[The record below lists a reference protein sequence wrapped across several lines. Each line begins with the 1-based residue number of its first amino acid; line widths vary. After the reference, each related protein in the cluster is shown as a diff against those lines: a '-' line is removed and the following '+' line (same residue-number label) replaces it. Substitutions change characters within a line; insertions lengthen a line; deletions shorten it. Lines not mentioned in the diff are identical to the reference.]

1 MRHNPAPRAG
11 RIGEWKL
18 QRYPVG
24 PRKALR
30 RSRPWAMMED
40 REGPDK
46 PIQTFELTMMQRRTS
61 ILALVLSVTVLVSGR
76 DVLLKP
82 FLDRNGASDTETGL
96 AITGVTP
103 PPGVETLAR
112 TPAVREPVRGSIG
125 RNSSLYVE
133 LRKLGVSAVD
143 IDILTRQ
150 TRTTFD
156 WRRVRAGQEFDLYAT
171 DTGEVDSLLLYT
183 SVADYVRVSRTGD
196 GFAASVEQVP
206 FEVTYAVTHGTI
218 YNSVY
223 ASLQEQGAA
232 LELAGS
238 IDDIFGWTIDL
249 ASDLRAG
256 DEYVLL
262 YELRSYRTG
271 MTTLGD
277 VLAARIVNAGREHN
291 AIRFA
296 DGEHKPAYYTLEG
309 QSMQKAM
316 RRAPL
321 RFTHISSSFSGRRFH
336 PVQKVYK
343 PHYGVDYAAP
353 KGTPIYATGDGVV
366 VASQFTSG
374 NGNYV
379 KIRHNR
385 TYESYYLHMS
395 GFGKG
400 IRRGVKVTEG
410 QLIGYV
416 GSTGY
421 ATASHVC
428 YRITRNGSWVNP
440 RKLELPAREPVSSAQ
455 LNDFFTV
462 RDSYLSRVHEALMEG
477 LDNHTAM
484 VQAPVRTSNTLH
496 AGVF

>member
-1 MRHNPAPRAG
+1 MH
-11 RIGEWKL
+11 
-18 QRYPVG
+18 
-24 PRKALR
+24 
-30 RSRPWAMMED
+30 
-40 REGPDK
+40 
-46 PIQTFELTMMQRRTS
+46 RRTS
-61 ILALVLSVTVLVSGR
+61 LLAVALSASLLYSAR
-76 DVLLKP
+76 DVLVRP
-82 FLDRNGASDTETGL
+82 ILDRVGASDAEVAGL
-96 AITGVTP
+96 ALTGVTP
-103 PPGVETLAR
+103 PPGVATVAKE
-112 TPAVREPVRGSIG
+112 PPPREPVRGSIG

-133 LRKLGVSAVD
+133 LRNLGVSAVD

-150 TRTTFD
+150 TRGTFD

-206 FEVTYAVTHGTI
+206 YEINYAVTHGTI
-218 YNSVY
+218 YNSIY

-238 IDDIFGWTIDL
+238 IDDVFGWTIDL

-262 YELRSYRTG
+262 YELRTYRTG
-271 MTTLGD
+271 VTTLGN
-277 VLAARIVNAGREHN
+277 VLAARIVNAGREYN

-296 DGEHKPAYYTLEG
+296 DGTNQPAYYNLEG

-366 VASQFTSG
+366 VAAQYGAG
-374 NGNYV
+374 NGNFV

-385 TYESYYLHMS
+385 TYESWYLHMS
-395 GFGKG
+395 GFAKG
-400 IRRGVKVTEG
+400 VRRGVKVSEG

-440 RKLELPAREPVSSAQ
+440 RTLELPAREPVSAAQ
-455 LNDFFTV
+455 LNEFIAV
-462 RDSYLSRVHEALMEG
+462 RDSYLSRVHGALMDG
-477 LDNHTAM
+477 LADRTAM
-484 VQAPVRTSNTLH
+484 VQAPVRSATALRAS
-496 AGVF
+496 AF

>member
-1 MRHNPAPRAG
+1 MRN
-11 RIGEWKL
+11 
-18 QRYPVG
+18 
-24 PRKALR
+24 
-30 RSRPWAMMED
+30 
-40 REGPDK
+40 
-46 PIQTFELTMMQRRTS
+46 RRTTL
-61 ILALVLSVTVLVSGR
+61 LAVALSAAVLYSGR
-76 DVLLKP
+76 DVLVKP
-82 FLDRNGASDTETGL
+82 VLDRIGSSDTETAGL
-96 AITGVTP
+96 AATGTTP
-103 PPGVETLAR
+103 PPGVATL
-112 TPAVREPVRGSIG
+112 PKEEPVREPLRGTIG
-125 RNSSLYVE
+125 RNSTLYDE

-150 TRTTFD
+150 TRRTFD

-171 DTGEVDSLLLYT
+171 DAGEVDSLLLYT
-183 SVADYVRVSRTGD
+183 SIADYVRVSRAQD
-196 GFAASVEQVP
+196 GFNASIEQVP
-206 FEVTYAVTHGTI
+206 YDVSYAVTHGTI

-262 YELRSYRTG
+262 YELRNYRTG
-271 MTTLGD
+271 FSTLGD
-277 VLAARIVNAGREHN
+277 VLAARIVNAGREYN

-296 DGEHKPAYYTLEG
+296 DGGHQAAYYSLEG

-321 RFTHISSSFSGRRFH
+321 RFTHISSSFSKRRFH

-353 KGTPIYATGDGVV
+353 RGTPIYATGDGLVV
-366 VASQFTSG
+366 GAQYTSG

-385 TYESYYLHMS
+385 TYESYYLHMT
-395 GFGKG
+395 GFAKG
-400 IRRGVKVTEG
+400 IRRGVKVSEG

-416 GSTGY
+416 GSTGM

-428 YRITRNGSWVNP
+428 YRITKNGSWVNP
-440 RKLELPAREPVSSAQ
+440 RSLELPAREPVSAVQMASFNAA
-455 LNDFFTV
+455 
-462 RDSYLSRVHEALMEG
+462 RDSYLSRVHEALMDG
-477 LDNHTAM
+477 LSNRTAM
-484 VQAPVRTSNTLH
+484 VQAPVRTTTMLRAS
-496 AGVF
+496 VF

>member
-1 MRHNPAPRAG
+1 MH
-11 RIGEWKL
+11 
-18 QRYPVG
+18 
-24 PRKALR
+24 
-30 RSRPWAMMED
+30 
-40 REGPDK
+40 
-46 PIQTFELTMMQRRTS
+46 RRTS
-61 ILALVLSVTVLVSGR
+61 LLAVVVSVAVLYSGR

-82 FLDRNGASDTETGL
+82 VLDRIGATDTETAGL
-96 AITGVTP
+96 SATGVTP
-103 PPGVETLAR
+103 PPGVETLAKAP
-112 TPAVREPVRGSIG
+112 PAREPLRGSIG
-125 RNSSLYVE
+125 RNSSLYIE

-150 TRTTFD
+150 TRGTFD
-156 WRRVRAGQEFDLYAT
+156 WRNIRAGQEFDLYASEA
-171 DTGEVDSLLLYT
+171 GEVDSLLLYT
-183 SVADYVRVSRTGD
+183 SVADYVRVNRTDD
-196 GFAASVEQVP
+196 GFAASLEQVP
-206 FEVTYAVTHGTI
+206 YDITYAVTHGTI

-249 ASDLRAG
+249 ASDLRSG
-256 DEYVLL
+256 DEYILL

-271 MTTLGD
+271 VTTLGN
-277 VLAARIVNAGREHN
+277 VLAARIVNAGKEYN
-291 AIRFA
+291 AIRFT
-296 DGEHKPAYYTLEG
+296 DGRHQPAYYTLEG

-353 KGTPIYATGDGVV
+353 RGTPIYATGDGLV
-366 VASQFTSG
+366 VAAQFTSG
-374 NGNYV
+374 NGNFV
-379 KIRHNR
+379 KIRHNK

-395 GFGKG
+395 GFARG
-400 IRRGVKVTEG
+400 IRRGVKVGEG

-428 YRITRNGSWVNP
+428 YRITKNGSWVNP
-440 RKLELPAREPVSSAQ
+440 RTLELPAREPVSNA
-455 LNDFFTV
+455 NIADFFAA

-477 LDNHTAM
+477 LNNQTAM
-484 VQAPVRTSNTLH
+484 VQAPVRTASTLH
-496 AGVF
+496 ASVF